1 MVYSCILLV
10 LLSEGGK
17 TDSLALFE
25 QDDEADEL
33 DEEFEK
39 LKNSNL
45 KSRRLKV
52 MEEIALAEGALE
64 DSKKALKKCEEQVGL
79 TLV

>member
-1 MVYSCILLV
+1 M
-10 LLSEGGK
+10 
-17 TDSLALFE
+17 
-25 QDDEADEL
+25 

-52 MEEIALAEGALE
+52 IEEMKLAEGALE
-64 DSKKALKKCEEQVGL
+64 DSKKALQKCEEQVSL
-79 TLV
+79 TLVEISNLQNSVVRMSDHHNFSSKF

>member
-1 MVYSCILLV
+1 M
-10 LLSEGGK
+10 
-17 TDSLALFE
+17 
-25 QDDEADEL
+25 

-52 MEEIALAEGALE
+52 IEEIRLAEGALE

-79 TLV
+79 TLVQISSVQNSVVHMSDHHNFSSKF

>member
-1 MVYSCILLV
+1 M
-10 LLSEGGK
+10 
-17 TDSLALFE
+17 
-25 QDDEADEL
+25 

-52 MEEIALAEGALE
+52 IEEIKLAEGALE

-79 TLV
+79 ILVQISNVQNSVVHMSDHHNFSSKF

>member
-1 MVYSCILLV
+1 M
-10 LLSEGGK
+10 
-17 TDSLALFE
+17 
-25 QDDEADEL
+25 

-52 MEEIALAEGALE
+52 IEEIKLAEGALE

-79 TLV
+79 ILVQISNVQNSVVHISDHHNFSSKF